1 MITIFGQSGF
11 IGTNLKKYCFN
22 RKIRV
27 FLPKKKQLR
36 FKKNLGHV
44 VYCIG
49 TGEAKKKPLK
59 AVKANYEILR
69 EILENNSFKSLTYL
83 STTRVYLHNKKTS
96 EKDEIINNLNDDS
109 ILFSLIKLSAE
120 QLCLNNRNKNIRVIR
135 LTNTYGH
142 HFTKQLYL
150 LPALIRSAKKS
161 KKINITINKDSLKNY
176 LHIEEAIPIILDI
189 TLKGRERLYNL
200 AGKKRFRFIDIAK
213 KIQKKLNC
221 KIILSNQNIVLNDPM
236 IDISKV
242 RKEFK
247 FNPKRDLI
255 KDLDNIID
263 NLS

>member
-1 MITIFGQSGF
+1 M
-11 IGTNLKKYCFN
+11 
-22 RKIRV
+22 
-27 FLPKKKQLR
+27 
-36 FKKNLGHV
+36 
-44 VYCIG
+44 
-49 TGEAKKKPLK
+49 
-59 AVKANYEILR
+59 
-69 EILENNSFKSLTYL
+69 
-83 STTRVYLHNKKTS
+83 
-96 EKDEIINNLNDDS
+96 
-109 ILFSLIKLSAE
+109 
-120 QLCLNNRNKNIRVIR
+120 
-135 LTNTYGH
+135 
-142 HFTKQLYL
+142 